1 MYLLQ
6 AFFRSIN
13 SQYLVEWIHCEIS
26 FRGNICSFISL
37 YPSPGQSQEVFWTI
51 ADKFE
56 LNLYMT
62 DTKNLY
68 LTVIYGDFN
77 SKLSNWYKYNKTVYE
92 GSKNQCYII
101 SLWIITI
108 NSRNSSPCIDL
119 IFTSQPN
126 LVMKSG
132 VHSSLH

>member
-1 MYLLQ
+1 
-6 AFFRSIN
+6 
-13 SQYLVEWIHCEIS
+13 
-26 FRGNICSFISL
+26 
-37 YPSPGQSQEVFWTI
+37 
-51 ADKFE
+51 
-56 LNLYMT
+56 MT